1 MHLGGLDMGL
11 TKCILGH
18 YLELCS
24 NKNTDLVYGIDDV
37 RGVNN
42 LKQLMTT
49 KADLNGRD
57 LSKFQIVNPGEFVFN
72 HRTSRNGSKFSIAY
86 NDGDKPIICTEDYV
100 VFKIRDDCKK
110 ILNARWLYMFFNRP
124 EFDRFVIT
132 NSWGSSTEFYNW
144 EDIQAIGLELPP
156 LLIQRKY
163 ANVYNAMLE
172 NQKSYERGLDDLK
185 LVCDAYIEDLRRQM
199 PCEAIA
205 NYIEEVNKKNIGN
218 LKLDSV
224 RGIATS
230 KEFINTKANM
240 EGVSLENY
248 KVVEPG
254 MIAFI
259 SDTSRRADKMSLALN
274 QSCENYLVSSIST
287 VIQTDNTK
295 LLPKYLYL
303 FFCRTEFDR
312 YARFHSWGSARE
324 TFSLDDMKEVRMP
337 LPSIDV
343 QKAIVGIYEAYK
355 IRKGINEKL
364 KAQIKDICPILIKGS
379 IEEARK
385 AKEA

>member
-1 MHLGGLDMGL
+1 M
-11 TKCILGH
+11 
-18 YLELCS
+18 ELCS

-172 NQKSYERGLDDLK
+172 NQKSYESGLDDLK
-185 LVCDAYIEDLRRQM
+185 LVCDAYIEDLRRKL
-199 PCEAIA
+199 PCDIIGNYVHQYNEKNNNGEITLEQGININKRFINPQRTNDNFYGRKIVRTGQIAYCTQLNNENIAVALRTGPDCIVSNVYDVIEFNENSGLIPEYLMLWLVRAEFGRFVYWASQGTSYEFLAYDNLA
-205 NYIEEVNKKNIGN
+205 NYKIPVPDYE
-218 LKLDSV
+218 
-224 RGIATS
+224 
-230 KEFINTKANM
+230 
-240 EGVSLENY
+240 
-248 KVVEPG
+248 
-254 MIAFI
+254 
-259 SDTSRRADKMSLALN
+259 
-274 QSCENYLVSSIST
+274 
-287 VIQTDNTK
+287 
-295 LLPKYLYL
+295 
-303 FFCRTEFDR
+303 
-312 YARFHSWGSARE
+312 
-324 TFSLDDMKEVRMP
+324 
-337 LPSIDV
+337 V
-343 QKAIVGIYEAYK
+343 QKSIVGIYNVYNE
-355 IRKGINEKL
+355 RREINEKL

>member
-1 MHLGGLDMGL
+1 MGL

-49 KADLNGRD
+49 KADLNGRN

-185 LVCDAYIEDLRRQM
+185 LVCDAYIEDLRRKL
-199 PCEAIA
+199 PCDIIGNYVHQYNEKNNNGEITLEQGININKRFINPQRTNDNFYGRKIVRTGQIAYCTQLNNENIAVALRTGPDCIVSNVYDVIEFNENSGLIPEYLMLWLVRAEFGRFVYWASQGTSYEFLAYDNLA
-205 NYIEEVNKKNIGN
+205 NYKIPVPDYE
-218 LKLDSV
+218 
-224 RGIATS
+224 
-230 KEFINTKANM
+230 
-240 EGVSLENY
+240 
-248 KVVEPG
+248 
-254 MIAFI
+254 
-259 SDTSRRADKMSLALN
+259 
-274 QSCENYLVSSIST
+274 
-287 VIQTDNTK
+287 
-295 LLPKYLYL
+295 
-303 FFCRTEFDR
+303 
-312 YARFHSWGSARE
+312 
-324 TFSLDDMKEVRMP
+324 
-337 LPSIDV
+337 V
-343 QKAIVGIYEAYK
+343 QKSIVGIYNVYNE
-355 IRKGINEKL
+355 RREINEKL